1 MQLNEVLLGA
11 WLKLSTAINN
21 SRLVSEMSYN
31 ESLICNILYR
41 SATEF
46 PDKALTATDLCE
58 ETKIL
63 KSQMNR
69 ILTQLEDKKL
79 ITRERSKQDKR
90 KVFIQLT
97 TEQSNAYLKQ
107 HEQIL
112 KLLDSIIEKLGEEQT
127 KEVIRALNGIS
138 DIADEVI
145 N

>member
-69 ILTQLEDKKL
+69 ILTQLEDKNL